1 MIRGMTKQLDLFRQP
16 VVPLPPHDRSHGLLV
31 QTPCAC
37 RCGAALAVIGPGKG
51 PHAAA
56 LHCEECDVHRG
67 WVSHATHQFLIEL
80 IKQIRPA
87 DRADCHSR
95 RRSGSGLM
103 SPKPAQLRPTFLLTL
118 QPARGRDGIHG
129 LRALLK
135 IALRKF
141 GLRAIAV
148 REMPAKRAKLS
159 PKFVPKTDEP
169 PPLSRRQM
177 LCIRKDSQMKKDDV
191 FPSKYLKHT
200 DLHGKPTTTT
210 VERAVLETLKSPE
223 GKTQDKIILY
233 FAGAKKSLPLN
244 VTNFDAVAGICGDDT
259 DNWSGCQIELYP
271 SKMQMAG
278 KTVDCIRVRAPT
290 KPIKKAAA
298 KSGGGGF
305 EG

>member
-1 MIRGMTKQLDLFRQP
+1 
-16 VVPLPPHDRSHGLLV
+16 
-31 QTPCAC
+31 
-37 RCGAALAVIGPGKG
+37 
-51 PHAAA
+51 
-56 LHCEECDVHRG
+56 
-67 WVSHATHQFLIEL
+67 
-80 IKQIRPA
+80 
-87 DRADCHSR
+87 
-95 RRSGSGLM
+95 
-103 SPKPAQLRPTFLLTL
+103 LTL
-118 QPARGRDGIHG
+118 RPARGRDSVRE

-135 IALRKF
+135 TAWRRH
-141 GLRAIAV
+141 GMRAIEV
-148 REMPAKRAKLS
+148 RELPTKPARRTKRAKT
-159 PKFVPKTDEP
+159 KFVSKTDEP
-169 PPLSRRQM
+169 PALSRRM
-177 LCIRKDSQMKKDDV
+177 ICIRKDSQMKKDDV

-200 DLHGKPTTTT
+200 DLQGKPTTAT

-223 GKTQDKIILY
+223 GKTQDKIVLY

-305 EG
+305 EGEIPYGPCR